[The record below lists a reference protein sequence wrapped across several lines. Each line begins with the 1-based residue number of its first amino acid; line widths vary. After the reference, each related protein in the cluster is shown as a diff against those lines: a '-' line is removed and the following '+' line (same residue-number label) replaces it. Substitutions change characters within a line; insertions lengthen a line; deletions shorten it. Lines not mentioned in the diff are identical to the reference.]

1 MEKLREM
8 IINGTNKGIADE
20 VTRLLDQGSDAGSI
34 LNNAMIPAMAEVGDL
49 FQKGEYFLPELLI
62 SGRAMQAALDIL
74 KPRLAQQGV
83 KGAGKAVIG
92 TVSGDLHDIGK
103 NLVGIML
110 EGAAFEVIDLGVDV
124 SPARYVEAVQ
134 TNNADI
140 VAMSA
145 LLTTTMLNMKATIDA
160 LKVAGLR
167 DRVKIV
173 VGGAPL
179 SDKYAEE
186 IGADGY
192 ASDASRAVA
201 LAQSLLKN

>member
-167 DRVKIV
+167 DRVKIM